1 MAHRL
6 SAFRSGIINLTLF
19 QISVAATACAYA
31 HTRLARTMLTMS
43 TTGACTPRQGPP
55 PDGAPFMTHDVGDDG
70 QLQMW
75 ATPVRQAADLEAP
88 RMVHIGNDVVQRNRV
103 YGAAAVASYLAKRI
117 NPGTSW
123 SGRMKAHW
131 LSFPEMPFAS
141 AAQGGFLEGWDQEA
155 IWA

>member
-1 MAHRL
+1 MFSVPSTLCPLYGAAAVASYLAKRINP
-6 SAFRSGIINLTLF
+6 GI
-19 QISVAATACAYA
+19 
-31 HTRLARTMLTMS
+31 
-43 TTGACTPRQGPP
+43 
-55 PDGAPFMTHDVGDDG
+55 
-70 QLQMW
+70 
-75 ATPVRQAADLEAP
+75 
-88 RMVHIGNDVVQRNRV
+88 

>member
-1 MAHRL
+1 MRNISAHHSRL
-6 SAFRSGIINLTLF
+6 WNTGIINQPQVPKAF
-19 QISVAATACAYA
+19 
-31 HTRLARTMLTMS
+31 
-43 TTGACTPRQGPP
+43 
-55 PDGAPFMTHDVGDDG
+55 
-70 QLQMW
+70 
-75 ATPVRQAADLEAP
+75 EAP